1 MKHHRRV
8 LMFAAVVLL
17 FLPAVAH
24 AVDADGDGY
33 ESVASG
39 GTDCNDIDPTVNETA
54 VEECN
59 GRDDNC
65 DGTVDEGFDG
75 DGDGYSICHGDCD
88 DADADR
94 NPAAQE
100 VCDGVDNDC
109 DGQEDEGLDGDG
121 DGYLTCG
128 DPADCN
134 DADPEVNAW
143 AEEVCNGRDDN
154 CDGTVD
160 EDLDCGYADAA
171 LPYDPAV
178 EGGKDVGGGCGCSAD
193 GASANGALGVLL
205 GLVLLSLR
213 RR

>member
-1 MKHHRRV
+1 MNRHRWV
-8 LMFAAVVLL
+8 QLFAMTCLL
-17 FLPAVAH
+17 SAPMDAS

-33 ESVASG
+33 ESVDTG

-54 VEECN
+54 VEVCN

-75 DGDGYSICHGDCD
+75 DGDGYTTCKGDCD
-88 DADADR
+88 DADAGKS
-94 NPAAQE
+94 PGASE

-109 DGQEDEGLDGDG
+109 DELIDEGLDGDG

-134 DADPEVNAW
+134 DADADVNPLGT
-143 AEEVCNGRDDN
+143 EVCNGRDDN
-154 CDGTVD
+154 CDGVVD
-160 EDLDCGYADAA
+160 EDLDCGYADAV
-171 LPYDPAV
+171 LPYDPSI
-178 EGGKDVGGGCGCSAD
+178 EGAKDVGGGCGCSA
-193 GASANGALGVLL
+193 GASTASGALGW
-205 GLVLLSLR
+205 LVLLALWAGR